1 MDAKFRQDDREISF
15 DLTKIRERFDEISWR
30 NFVEFL
36 RDQRAKNTEFRLHF
50 FCTVLYKYWELFF
63 HRAANYFL
71 AVSRIYFWAY
81 NALRALQLKW
91 TDLSLWLPWATILKT
106 LKWRSAFK
114 ENAKVKHCQGKKRK
128 RFSSFFQN
136 LSGTSSLCVND
147 EVFWTEDLI
156 EETTKRLH
164 DSYTIL
170 TLIEHDMPAQ
180 LNSPL
185 PNLIPRVL
193 VPYYTCWLS
202 EQRCCQWKCL
212 LPRTSGRIFRF

>member
-1 MDAKFRQDDREISF
+1 MRNFAKMTEKFRLTWRKFASALTKFRGEISSNFCEIKERKTPNFVCISFAQYCTSIENYFFTVLLIIFWRYREFIFGPTMPCGPCSWSGLIRVF
-15 DLTKIRERFDEISWR
+15 DFLGRPFWKLWSGGVLSKRMPRRNIVRER
-30 NFVEFL
+30 
-36 RDQRAKNTEFRLHF
+36 
-50 FCTVLYKYWELFF
+50 
-63 HRAANYFL
+63 
-71 AVSRIYFWAY
+71 
-81 NALRALQLKW
+81 
-91 TDLSLWLPWATILKT
+91 
-106 LKWRSAFK
+106 K
-114 ENAKVKHCQGKKRK
+114 EKG
-128 RFSSFFQN
+128 FSSLVQN
-136 LSGTSSLCVND
+136 LSGASSLCVSD

-180 LNSPL
+180 LNSSL